1 MDLNKNIKIISE
13 CRISGSKELNSIID
27 LGKQP
32 LANSLK
38 KTVDE
43 NELKYPLSIS
53 FCPKSF
59 LVQLDQTI
67 NKNILFDDYI
77 WLTGTSISAKNYAQT
92 FSENVVNKL
101 NISKSEFIVEIASND
116 GTFLK
121 SFFNK
126 GYKNIL
132 GIDPA
137 SNLADIANKNGIP
150 TLPEYMNSDTA
161 NNIVSKY
168 QKAKIVI
175 ARNVIPHVS
184 DILEVIKGFTILM
197 QDDGYGII
205 EFHNAKTILEDLHY
219 DSIYHEHLFYFSIK
233 SITFLLNSFDLFPF
247 DISYSPISGGSCVI
261 YFSKKNKQTS
271 YELMKAIKIE
281 ESSGINNF
289 LAWKEFANKVFNHKQ
304 KTFDFINS
312 FKNKKIVGFGSSARS
327 QTYLNFCGI
336 TNNEIMAIIDNNEL
350 KHNMFSPG
358 SSIPIISF
366 EKGMKIKPDIIFI
379 LAWNF
384 KDEIIQSCTNHG
396 YKGSFFIPFPNTPYL
411 H

>member
-197 QDDGYGII
+197 QDV
-205 EFHNAKTILEDLHY
+205 H
-219 DSIYHEHLFYFSIK
+219 
-233 SITFLLNSFDLFPF
+233 
-247 DISYSPISGGSCVI
+247 
-261 YFSKKNKQTS
+261 
-271 YELMKAIKIE
+271 
-281 ESSGINNF
+281 
-289 LAWKEFANKVFNHKQ
+289 
-304 KTFDFINS
+304 
-312 FKNKKIVGFGSSARS
+312 
-327 QTYLNFCGI
+327 
-336 TNNEIMAIIDNNEL
+336 
-350 KHNMFSPG
+350 
-358 SSIPIISF
+358 
-366 EKGMKIKPDIIFI
+366 
-379 LAWNF
+379 
-384 KDEIIQSCTNHG
+384 
-396 YKGSFFIPFPNTPYL
+396 PYL
-411 H
+411 YINQT